1 MTKKLP
7 VYKMFFM
14 DNLTKAREFFEKDRF
29 ATAQAGCKIIEVGDF
44 YSKCSFKIEER
55 HLNGMGHVMGGA
67 IFTLADF
74 SFAVASNFNNA
85 EKVVSVTSQ
94 ISFLASPKGTE
105 LFAESSLIKNGR
117 STCIFQVKVYD
128 DTGTDVAFCTMTGMK
143 LRNQNSAE
151 KKSL

>member
-1 MTKKLP
+1 
-7 VYKMFFM
+7 M
-14 DNLTKAREFFEKDRF
+14 DNLTKAQDFFEKDRF
-29 ATAQAGCKIIEVGDF
+29 ATAQAGCKIIELGDF
-44 YSKCSFKIEER
+44 YSKCSFKIGEK

-105 LFAESSLIKNGR
+105 LFAEASLIKNGH